1 MRKFLKFLGVY
12 LLALVGTIVLLSS
25 CDRMSQLKSN
35 GDTDSVSVVQAIENA
50 QNPLFISIE
59 DIVTYRTAY
68 FDNKAVDSVFF
79 SLSPATIQNV
89 ASVLLKKAPLGI
101 TKEDIVKEYGLNK
114 GVYDG
119 LPDTNSATANNT
131 KDTSSVDRTGT
142 DLRKKYDEGK
152 IIKSSYQTRTD
163 TIGGKPVKV
172 IIKTEEYYE

>member
-1 MRKFLKFLGVY
+1 MRNFLKFLGVY

-25 CDRMSQLKSN
+25 CDRHHLLKSN
-35 GDTDSVSVVQAIENA
+35 GDVDSVSVVQAIENA
-50 QNPLFISIE
+50 QNPLFTSIE

-89 ASVLLKKAPLGI
+89 ASVLLKKTPLGI
-101 TKEDIVKEYGLNK
+101 TKEDIVKEYRLNK

-119 LPDTNSATANNT
+119 LPNTTSTTANT
-131 KDTSSVDRTGT
+131 KDTSSADRAGT
-142 DLRKKYDEGK
+142 DLGERHDGGRIAKT
-152 IIKSSYQTRTD
+152 SYQTRTD
-163 TIGGKPVKV
+163 TVDGKPVKV